1 MAFEEKIDVQTDLHD
16 IRTAAIKNFENA
28 LGRLCHTHNDIGL
41 GVLQSTSA
49 LISGLASLGEAS
61 MWNKDWYAVDGPD
74 EAFNAMID
82 KQYEP
87 EGAWRMGLTRESS
100 KGDSMIVDHVG
111 ARAGW

>member
-1 MAFEEKIDVQTDLHD
+1 
-16 IRTAAIKNFENA
+16 
-28 LGRLCHTHNDIGL
+28 
-41 GVLQSTSA
+41 
-49 LISGLASLGEAS
+49 

-100 KGDSMIVDHVG
+100 
-111 ARAGW
+111 